1 MLNYCLASDYF
12 HYKEAKFLLLNQSW
26 TSPLLSIIV
35 VKLVL
40 AIALPVKS
48 ETPSIDLSPDA
59 IEESPV
65 LQRWL
70 EEIPDISDDI
80 KNDPSFRTRIRL
92 GYSYFPSS
100 GDASGFNIGVED
112 LFIGETGL
120 TVSGDYQASFNGD
133 RASVGGDLRYYVLPL
148 GNYIN
153 IAPVLGYRYI
163 ETNGY
168 STDGVNV
175 GLRLMLALSR
185 TGAADIS
192 LTQSFVSPGG
202 SEEVGMTTL
211 SVGYALTKNL
221 RLSTDI
227 QKQNSVN
234 SKDSRVGIVLEWMP

>member
-1 MLNYCLASDYF
+1 M
-12 HYKEAKFLLLNQSW
+12 LNQSIW
-26 TSPLLSIIV
+26 TFPLLSIVV
-35 VKLVL
+35 VKLVFT
-40 AIALPVKS
+40 ISFPVRS
-48 ETPSIDLSPDA
+48 ETPSIDLSPDE

-65 LQRWL
+65 LQRWI
-70 EEIPDISDDI
+70 EKIPDVSEDI

-92 GYSYFPSS
+92 GYSHFPSS
-100 GDASGFNIGVED
+100 GDAGGFNIGVED

-133 RASVGGDLRYYVLPL
+133 RASVGGDLRYYILPL

-168 STDGVNV
+168 STDGANV
-175 GLRLMLALSR
+175 GLRLMFALSR

-211 SVGYALTKNL
+211 SLGYALTENL

-227 QKQNSVN
+227 QKQNSTN

>member
-1 MLNYCLASDYF
+1 
-12 HYKEAKFLLLNQSW
+12 LLLNQSIRI
-26 TSPLLSIIV
+26 SPLLSILV

-40 AIALPVKS
+40 TIALPVRS
-48 ETPSIDLSPDA
+48 ETPSLDLSPDA

-70 EEIPDISDDI
+70 EEIPDVSDDI

-92 GYSYFPSS
+92 GYSHFPSS
-100 GDASGFNIGVED
+100 GDVGGFNIGVED

-120 TVSGDYQASFNGD
+120 TISGDYQASFNGD

-175 GLRLMLALSR
+175 GLKLMLALSR

-192 LTQSFVSPGG
+192 LTQSFVSVGG

-211 SVGYALTKNL
+211 SFGYALTENL

-227 QKQNSVN
+227 QKQNSTH